1 MKCGKGARRSSIAFS
16 KAQHKT
22 DGSHPNR
29 PFSYRKQA
37 AGETT
42 GFHPP
47 PSPAMPFISVLREKE
62 SAPFRKDRKPVPLAP
77 NLCYNEASE
86 VNSMARMRLLNALP
100 AGATQFEGFCIIK
113 SVSVRQSI
121 KGTDYLD
128 LVLADAEGEAVA
140 KLWDY
145 NRAVQGEYQAGDVV
159 KVRGSITI
167 WKDAEQLK
175 IERIRKSTP
184 ADNVDMSGLLPCAP
198 FDPAW
203 LYDEL
208 FELAGSFHD
217 DDLRRLV
224 QYLLRENRER
234 LLYFPAAVKLHHAT
248 RGGLLHHSWTIVQLA
263 KGVCATY
270 PLLNTDLVYAGAIL
284 HDIGKLD
291 EFETNELGLASA
303 YSDAGQ
309 LLGHI
314 NIGVSVIA
322 STAELLG
329 VPRHTAM
336 LLEHMLLSHHG
347 APEFGSPKM
356 PMFPEAEVLSELDL
370 LDSRMYEM
378 FSALEGVQPRGFS
391 ERQWALDNR
400 QLYNHAFGLVKAEDE

>member
-113 SVSVRQSI
+113 SVSVRQNI

-159 KVRGSITI
+159 KVRSENATFFKTAAIVYI
-167 WKDAEQLK
+167 
-175 IERIRKSTP
+175 
-184 ADNVDMSGLLPCAP
+184 LPLI
-198 FDPAW
+198 F
-203 LYDEL
+203 
-208 FELAGSFHD
+208 FLAGFALAYSLGAGEGLCVAASF
-217 DDLRRLV
+217 
-224 QYLLRENRER
+224 
-234 LLYFPAAVKLHHAT
+234 
-248 RGGLLHHSWTIVQLA
+248 
-263 KGVCATY
+263 
-270 PLLNTDLVYAGAIL
+270 
-284 HDIGKLD
+284 
-291 EFETNELGLASA
+291 LGLA
-303 YSDAGQ
+303 
-309 LLGHI
+309 LGAA
-314 NIGVSVIA
+314 VVVA
-322 STAELLG
+322 SQRLKKNKNPITFDIVELI
-329 VPRHTAM
+329 
-336 LLEHMLLSHHG
+336 
-347 APEFGSPKM
+347 
-356 PMFPEAEVLSELDL
+356 
-370 LDSRMYEM
+370 
-378 FSALEGVQPRGFS
+378 
-391 ERQWALDNR
+391 
-400 QLYNHAFGLVKAEDE
+400 

>member
-1 MKCGKGARRSSIAFS
+1 
-16 KAQHKT
+16 
-22 DGSHPNR
+22 
-29 PFSYRKQA
+29 
-37 AGETT
+37 
-42 GFHPP
+42 
-47 PSPAMPFISVLREKE
+47 MPFISVLREKE

-77 NLCYNEASE
+77 NLCYNKASE

-113 SVSVRQSI
+113 SVSVRQNI